1 MSAPPTPKPRFKR
14 RYALVLLA
22 IVGFL
27 AAYGL
32 NLHWKGLL
40 PRGEGFVLW
49 KRFFNAALHPAITYE
64 SANVV
69 QGTPPFLLVVLK
81 SILRTVEF
89 AVASMGLALIGGLG
103 LGVLA
108 SHSFW
113 ESALGAGSRGRKT
126 RNRLRILF
134 RTISAMLRSV
144 HELLWAYS
152 SWQPSDKIPA
162 RLCWHS
168 PCPLPASWP
177 SSSPR
182 S

>member
-81 SILRTVEF
+81 SIRSGFHGT
-89 AVASMGLALIGGLG
+89 GLDRRF
-103 LGVLA
+103 GV
-108 SHSFW
+108 
-113 ESALGAGSRGRKT
+113 GR
-126 RNRLRILF
+126 
-134 RTISAMLRSV
+134 
-144 HELLWAYS
+144 
-152 SWQPSDKIPA
+152 PS
-162 RLCWHS
+162 
-168 PCPLPASWP
+168 LP
-177 SSSPR
+177 
-182 S
+182 